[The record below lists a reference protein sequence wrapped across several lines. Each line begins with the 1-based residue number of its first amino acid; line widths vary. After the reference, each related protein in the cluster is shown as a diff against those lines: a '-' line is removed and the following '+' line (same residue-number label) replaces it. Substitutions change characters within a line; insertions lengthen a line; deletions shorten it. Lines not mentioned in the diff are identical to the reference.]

1 MVTNNIKELSEQMLE
16 YYQELR
22 TYVNYKQKFLSFDQY
37 LFDEYQSGTLDYE
50 VYRKR
55 RAVLLKGKTREWW
68 LNYYDSYILSLI
80 HKIDTANEEIFY
92 FMFRDKSYEHLSV
105 HTAPI
110 DQVAQL
116 HETLQQERI
125 KDVLESSTKTE
136 SPVTVSRELF
146 RSGHD
151 ESLFQEFEDNLKRL
165 LFHSAPAKQEQAHE
179 PFFRRLLHRILPS
192 KQSGSSEGGESFST
206 KLDAAIHKAGTT
218 KGMQKNELQSVEDYF
233 KTQSTQPG
241 FKKYGFFGK
250 LGLSLKNGIRTALG
264 LNSEAFTFSDSSDAS
279 GTLLDLEARD
289 EIKKLSKSLKD
300 VSINSKTLREEAER
314 IQDRRKKLVE
324 EKPKKVSLYVVF
336 ANRTMKPIT
345 RFLVSHFPGFFK
357 NLYDT
362 LRFANI
368 NLLSNTYLN
377 VMNLTA
383 LLVFFVSLIGFTVF
397 SSILSPTFA
406 QALARGFLMSL
417 LSVAVTVVGFISY
430 PHSKMNRRKVNID
443 SNMPFAINHM
453 AAVVASG
460 VSPVK
465 MFELISDS
473 KEYGEIGVECT
484 KIVDYVYVFGY
495 DISSALQSVSA
506 ITPSANFKEFIDGLI
521 SNLHTGTDLKD
532 YMKQKADESMTQY
545 SLERQKYLENVSTY
559 SDIYTGI
566 LVAAPLFFI
575 TALSLV
581 SMLGGT
587 IGGMD
592 ITTVIGLGTYIVV
605 PGLNVLF
612 LIFLIM
618 TQPQI

>member
-1 MVTNNIKELSEQMLE
+1 MVTSNIKELSEQMLE
-16 YYQELR
+16 YYQELK
-22 TYVNYKQKFLSFDQY
+22 TYINYKQKFLSFDQY
-37 LFDEYQSGTLDYE
+37 LFDEYQSGNIDYE

-55 RAVLLKGKTREWW
+55 RTILLKGKTRDWW

-80 HKIDTANEEIFY
+80 HKVDTANEEIFY

-105 HTAPI
+105 NAAPI

-125 KDVLESSTKTE
+125 KDVLGTPGKTD

-151 ESLFQEFEDNLKRL
+151 ESLFKEFEENLKRL
-165 LFHSAPAKQEQAHE
+165 LFHSAPKKQEAVHE
-179 PFFRRLLHRILPS
+179 PFFRRVWHTLFPS
-192 KQSGSSEGGESFST
+192 QYPDSSKGQSFSQ
-206 KLDAAIHKAGTT
+206 KLDAAIHKAGTS

-233 KTQSTQPG
+233 KSQSTQPG

-250 LGLSLKNGIRTALG
+250 LGLSLKNGIRSVLG
-264 LNSEAFTFSDSSDAS
+264 LNNEAFAFSDSTQSS

-289 EIKKLSKSLKD
+289 ELKKLSKSLKD
-300 VSINSKTLREEAER
+300 VSINSKTLRAEAER

-324 EKPKKVSLYVVF
+324 EKPKKVSWYVVF
-336 ANRTMKPIT
+336 ANRTMKPFT
-345 RFLVSHFPGFFK
+345 RFLVTHFPGFFK

-377 VMNLTA
+377 VMNLSA
-383 LLVFFVSLIGFTVF
+383 ILVFFVSLIGFTIFNSV
-397 SSILSPTFA
+397 LSPTFA
-406 QALARGFLMSL
+406 QAFARGFLMSL
-417 LSVAVTVVGFISY
+417 LAVSVTVVGFISY

-453 AAVVASG
+453 AAVVSSG

-495 DISSALQSVSA
+495 DVSSALQSVSA
-506 ITPSANFKEFIDGLI
+506 ITPSANFKEFIDGLL

-545 SLERQKYLENVSTY
+545 SLERQKYLETVSTY

-592 ITTVIGLGTYIVV
+592 VTTVIGLGTYIVV

-612 LIFLIM
+612 IIFLIM